1 MPRQG
6 YPLDSS
12 PNAFSSPT
20 LIKRLI
26 VSKRY
31 KPTVSTVCQ
40 SQSSRFERYFC
51 KTVRADRFAL
61 KFKTHCKTGCQT
73 IEFVAVE
80 QAVPTCEMPT
90 RAAARR
96 REPTW
101 WYWRTVADAARRPDR
116 CDQLSPS
123 LGMAFWA

>member
-80 QAVPTCEMPT
+80 Q
-90 RAAARR
+90 RAATRR
-96 REPTW
+96 REPTR
-101 WYWRTVADAARRPDR
+101 WYWRTVADAARRPIGAISFR
-116 CDQLSPS
+116 
-123 LGMAFWA
+123 

>member
-80 QAVPTCEMPT
+80 QAVSDL
-90 RAAARR
+90 RARQPGAESRHGGIGGWWQTLPDARSAR
-96 REPTW
+96 SAFAEPGHGLLG
-101 WYWRTVADAARRPDR
+101 DA
-116 CDQLSPS
+116 L
-123 LGMAFWA
+123 